1 VASGDVDVPF
11 ECPDQATYERALA
24 ASACAVDA
32 IEHSGEERVRAA
44 LCEAGAPFRRPDGS
58 YRLENRLRY
67 VIARRWSPPR
77 RTEYGVAT
85 PGSKANLR
93 IV

>member
-1 VASGDVDVPF
+1 
-11 ECPDQATYERALA
+11 
-24 ASACAVDA
+24 VDA

-67 VIARRWSPPR
+67 VIARRWSPHPAHRVR
-77 RTEYGVAT
+77 RRDAWLESQSANCLRL
-85 PGSKANLR
+85 GSSSPETTR
-93 IV
+93 